1 MLYKLYVKK
10 ILQMKYSYELIYRKC
25 HILFHKM
32 ILFNKMNF
40 CLIGLQNG
48 DLFLIM
54 RKKN

>member
-1 MLYKLYVKK
+1 
-10 ILQMKYSYELIYRKC
+10 MKYSYELTYREH
-25 HILFHKM
+25 HILFHIM

-40 CLIGLQNG
+40 YLIGLQNG